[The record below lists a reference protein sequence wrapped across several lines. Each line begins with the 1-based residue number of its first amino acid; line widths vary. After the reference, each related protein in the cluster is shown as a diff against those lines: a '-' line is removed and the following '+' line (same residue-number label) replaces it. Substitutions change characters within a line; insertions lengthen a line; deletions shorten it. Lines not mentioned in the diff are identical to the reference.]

1 MNGLDSLFYLYMWI
15 VPFCTLILILF
26 IYRILKGEP
35 ILRDDEA
42 YLKHIEEL
50 KKEKTEQEK
59 SKLKQIKSEE
69 KRKRLFILGIII
81 LILSIIFTKDY
92 RAERVLQKHLK
103 ARYGEEF
110 VIFGMGERAGNVR
123 RWYEA
128 AVVYPKSYIGTRK
141 ENDSYYWGKGFVELN
156 NGMKGGDTYGGVLL
170 NESANGFYGKKLKEL
185 FGENY
190 LAVIDLDGYY
200 EYTNFEKE
208 MNRRKKSYEKSPNG
222 VFSPIS
228 GGIYIFGRVENDED
242 REWYRKQIYEFIQ
255 FMKETG
261 TFEYVSLGI
270 IIVDDRILTKQFENN
285 NKLKQELSMNRELLS
300 DINFRKKKKELM
312 KEITEKLSSEKIKIK
327 LEGINRT
334 IAFNSDGGV
343 YSWSFYNSLLY
354 SHIYSEKYIESQKLD
369 HREKLK
375 YDKIEDVKFRT
386 ENY

>member
-1 MNGLDSLFYLYMWI
+1 MEILLNGLDSLFYLYMWI

-59 SKLKQIKSEE
+59 SKLEQEKSEE
-69 KRKRLFILGIII
+69 KRKWFFIFGVII

-170 NESANGFYGKKLKEL
+170 NESANEFYGKKLKEL

-228 GGIYIFGRVENDED
+228 GGIYIFGRVENDKD

-261 TFEYVSLGI
+261 TFEYVDLDI
-270 IIVDDRILTKQFENN
+270 IIVDERALISNPKKLLENFPKNLSENEKKRKKREMMKAGDKEFADMTQKEILNKINSINKAEYRKQFFGG
-285 NKLKQELSMNRELLS
+285 LLYV
-300 DINFRKKKKELM
+300 K
-312 KEITEKLSSEKIKIK
+312 
-327 LEGINRT
+327 
-334 IAFNSDGGV
+334 V
-343 YSWSFYNSLLY
+343 YSQ
-354 SHIYSEKYIESQKLD
+354 KYIKSRNFNDEEIK
-369 HREKLK
+369 EYNKV
-375 YDKIEDVKFRT
+375 EDIKFDW
-386 ENY
+386 ELW

>member
-1 MNGLDSLFYLYMWI
+1 M
-15 VPFCTLILILF
+15 ILILF

-35 ILRDDEA
+35 ILRDDEV

-69 KRKRLFILGIII
+69 KRKWLFILGIII

-92 RAERVLQKHLK
+92 RADRVLHKHLK

-110 VIFGMGERAGNVR
+110 VIYGMGKRAGNVR

-156 NGMKGGDTYGGVLL
+156 DGMKGGDTYGGVLL
-170 NESANGFYGKKLKEL
+170 NESANEFYGKKLKEL

-190 LAVIDLDGYY
+190 LAVIDVKGTYSYRD
-200 EYTNFEKE
+200 FEEE
-208 MNRRKKSYEKSPNG
+208 MKKRKKSYDRNPAG
-222 VFSPIS
+222 IYSPIS
-228 GGIYIFGRVENDED
+228 GGIYIFGRVENDKD

-261 TFEYVSLGI
+261 TFEYVDLNFTISDERIFSDEFYSSPKLQFDMKKFGNYI
-270 IIVDDRILTKQFENN
+270 EPEGRKVILNKTNKSYKNTDKKNILDRI
-285 NKLKQELSMNRELLS
+285 
-300 DINFRKKKKELM
+300 
-312 KEITEKLSSEKIKIK
+312 
-327 LEGINRT
+327 
-334 IAFNSDGGV
+334 
-343 YSWSFYNSLLY
+343 NSLNKGNIDSEFYGIYWLY
-354 SHIYSEKYIESQKLD
+354 TKIYSPKYIES
-369 HREKLK
+369 HKLK
-375 YDKIEDVKFRT
+375 NEIKKEYNSVFDIDFSVEGYK
-386 ENY
+386 N